1 MNQYN
6 SYEEIIE
13 VVKQKCLNSEDEM
26 NRISKEDELFRS
38 RKWTNYVLT
47 LVNFC
52 NDHIFYDC
60 SNGIVLGGSAI
71 DSYII
76 QSAVVSE
83 ISMRGEPLRQRS
95 TSILFNDALR
105 VICETHS
112 GFVSKNEIAF
122 LENKLTEYL
131 DLYHLKYKKIVMPN
145 VFHGNYGTPSRT
157 TDVFIVSNDS
167 VSEEHVNVVR
177 SEKQVSETEKD
188 NQILRGLYLVYFPTI
203 SGL

>member
-13 VVKQKCLNSEDEM
+13 VVKQKCLNSEEMM

-52 NDHIFYDC
+52 NDQIFNDY
-60 SNGIVLGGSAI
+60 SNSIVLGGSAI

-112 GFVSKNEIAF
+112 GFVSKSEIAV

-145 VFHGNYGTPSRT
+145 VFHGNYGRQRRT
-157 TDVFIVSNDS
+157 AKVLIVSNSIISDECIS
-167 VSEEHVNVVR
+167 VVQN
-177 SEKQVSETEKD
+177 EKQVSETEE
-188 NQILRGLYLVYFPTI
+188 NNGILRGLLLFYFPRI